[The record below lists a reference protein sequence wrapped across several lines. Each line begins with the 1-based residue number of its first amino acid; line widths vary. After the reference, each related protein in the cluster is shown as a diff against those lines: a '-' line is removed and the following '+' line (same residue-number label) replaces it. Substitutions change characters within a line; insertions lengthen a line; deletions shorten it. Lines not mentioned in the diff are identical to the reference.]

1 MRLQAAMVCRLGAG
15 TLLVLAAAGT
25 LRADR
30 TPRVPTFGIGVELVS
45 LNVVVTDQR
54 GQPVPGLGPS
64 DVDVLEDG
72 VRQPIS
78 LFAQEEWPIRLQV
91 LMDASGSM
99 GVALPVAKRAA
110 HRMIAT
116 LREGDEAEIAQF
128 TRRLTVLQESTGER
142 SALDQAIDSV
152 QAGGET
158 ALYNALYVALK
169 ERLRTRDPEELSRSA
184 IVLLSDGEDTASM
197 VDDEQLIDLARRS
210 RVVIYPIG
218 LMRRAAEGFRAS
230 AVPAYFLTRLAR
242 ETGGR
247 AYFPDSLD
255 ELESAYAQVAAELRT
270 LYGIGYVPLNPRA
283 DGGWRHLAVR
293 APRGLRVRH
302 RTGYYAPDASSGRRL
317 LRAPAR

>member
-1 MRLQAAMVCRLGAG
+1 MRLHSVMLSRLGAG
-15 TLLVLAAAGT
+15 TLLLLAGTGT

-54 GQPVPGLGPS
+54 GHPVPGLGPS

-91 LMDASGSM
+91 LLDASGSM
-99 GVALPVAKRAA
+99 GPVLPAAKRAA
-110 HRMIAT
+110 RRMIAT

-142 SALDQAIDSV
+142 HALDQAIDSV
-152 QAGGET
+152 QLGGET

-169 ERLRTRDPEELSRSA
+169 EHVRTRESEELSRSA

-197 VDDEQLIDLARRS
+197 VGDEQLIDLACRS
-210 RVVIYPIG
+210 RVVVYPIG
-218 LMRRAAEGFRAS
+218 LLPRAGEGVRAS
-230 AVPAYFLTRLAR
+230 PVPTYFLTRLAR

-247 AYFPDSLD
+247 AYFPKSLD
-255 ELESAYAQVAAELRT
+255 ELESAYTMIATELRT
-270 LYGIGYVPLNPRA
+270 LYGIGYVSLNPRA

-293 APRGLRVRH
+293 APQGLLVRH
-302 RTGYYAPDASSGRRL
+302 RSGYYAPDASSGRRL
-317 LRAPAR
+317 FRAPAR